1 MARAASRKPSALPQ
15 DLARHIGMSLTIGV
29 MGGSG
34 SDIPEAYLTRA
45 EELGEA
51 VGEQGCVLVT
61 GACPGLPFASAR
73 GAKRKGATVVGIS
86 PGLSLWEH
94 AYKYESPTAYHDI
107 LIFTGSGLMGREV
120 VNIRSSDIVAFVGG
134 SSGTLGELAI
144 AYDEGKLIGVLT
156 GTGGISDLI
165 SGILSACQK
174 QTGAR
179 IVYDHQPR
187 RLVSKLLRIY
197 RDEHYR
203 RPSVFC
209 HELPV
214 TEISESAP
222 EAERDPVCGMWIDPH
237 TAAAKR
243 TIHQKRLVFCSL
255 QCAADFDDHPEL
267 SGIEPPETRRSVA
280 ARRSNST

>member
-1 MARAASRKPSALPQ
+1 MASQPPREPTTSQQAL
-15 DLARHIGMSLTIGV
+15 ALTIGV
-29 MGGSG
+29 MGGAG
-34 SDIPEAYLTRA
+34 RDIPDDYLTKA

-51 VGEQGCVLVT
+51 IGEQGCVLIT
-61 GACPGLPFASAR
+61 GGCPGLPFAAAR
-73 GAKRKGATVVGIS
+73 GAKRKGATVIGIS
-86 PGLSLWEH
+86 PGLSLYEH

-120 VNIRSSDIVAFVGG
+120 VNIRSSDIVAFIGG

-156 GTGGISDLI
+156 GTGGISDLV

-179 IVYDHQPR
+179 VVYDDNPR
-187 RLVSKLLRIY
+187 RLVTELLKIY
-197 RDEHYR
+197 REEHYR

-209 HELPV
+209 NQDQ
-214 TEISESAP
+214 SAAAAP
-222 EAERDPVCGMWIDPH
+222 EAERDPVCGMSINPQ

-243 TIHQKRLVFCSL
+243 TIHEQRFVFCSL
-255 QCAADFDDHPEL
+255 QCAADFDDQ
-267 SGIEPPETRRSVA
+267 TARFVA
-280 ARRSNST
+280 KG